1 MLAVPF
7 LNNYT
12 DRFSGHSHEK
22 QGVATGHDLDSNPSS
37 GLMLRGHHELIRVYD
52 FRTVPICFTNSL
64 TGHQNTTEWR
74 TQRQTCAHRVDRA
87 ERQEAAMAS
96 HRTRQWLSLHRRHNS
111 KIRFSF
117 NEFFVPAVEQ
127 RCSPLTTKSQRV
139 AGGCP
144 CRVLEVNKQQ
154 TCRSGQ
160 IDFPSKF
167 F

>member
-12 DRFSGHSHEK
+12 DRSSGHSHEK

-37 GLMLRGHHELIRVYD
+37 GLMLRGRHELIRVYD
-52 FRTVPICFTNSL
+52 FPIVPICFTNSL

-96 HRTRQWLSLHRRHNS
+96 YSHEAVVIPSQVSQFKNSIFAQRVLRACGLAVVLPTDDKKSENCWRLSLQSSRS
-111 KIRFSF
+111 KQAA
-117 NEFFVPAVEQ
+117 NM
-127 RCSPLTTKSQRV
+127 
-139 AGGCP
+139 
-144 CRVLEVNKQQ
+144 
-154 TCRSGQ
+154 
-160 IDFPSKF
+160 
-167 F
+167 

>member
-12 DRFSGHSHEK
+12 DRFGGHSHEK

-52 FRTVPICFTNSL
+52 FRIVPICFTNSL

-96 HRTRQWLSLHRRHNS
+96 YSHEAVVIPSQASQFENSIFAQRVLRACGLAVVLPTDDKKSESCWRLSLQSSRS
-111 KIRFSF
+111 KQAA
-117 NEFFVPAVEQ
+117 NM
-127 RCSPLTTKSQRV
+127 
-139 AGGCP
+139 
-144 CRVLEVNKQQ
+144 
-154 TCRSGQ
+154 
-160 IDFPSKF
+160 
-167 F
+167 